1 MSQLEKLIELMLRL
15 PPEARIEDVRKLYIY
30 YGWEERLGGKH
41 STIFV
46 SPEGFT
52 RPIPTVSGR
61 TVKKTYLKLMIADLG
76 LEAPHENDEE

>member
-61 TVKKTYLKLMIADLG
+61 TDKFHRGKPRSIHEPSSANKLS
-76 LEAPHENDEE
+76 